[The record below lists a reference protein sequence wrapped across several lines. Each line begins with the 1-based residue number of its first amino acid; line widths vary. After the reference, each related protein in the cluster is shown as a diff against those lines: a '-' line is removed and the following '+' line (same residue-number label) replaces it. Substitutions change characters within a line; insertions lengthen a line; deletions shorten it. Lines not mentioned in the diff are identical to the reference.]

1 MGPTEF
7 TGLIRAGESQQVEFK
22 TSLAEQVDGLQSLCG
37 MVNSDVARGAIL
49 FGVKRDGT
57 VCGVEPG
64 DLDRAQ
70 QSMMQSIAVKFEPR
84 LAVVTEV
91 QELDAR
97 RVLVLTASRFTGIA
111 YHEFDGRAF
120 IREGTTTRRLT
131 LDEKNGLSRARNR
144 ALHPGPWKCSQCNSR
159 VGMLASFTVTE
170 HGMERSYRCG
180 CGGEFWPAT

>member
-1 MGPTEF
+1 MGPTELA
-7 TGLIRAGESQQVEFK
+7 GLIRAGESQQVEFK

-70 QSMMQSIAVKFEPR
+70 QSMMQVTAAKFEPR
-84 LAVVTEV
+84 LVVTTEV

-131 LDEKNGLSRARNR
+131 LVEKNALARARNR
-144 ALHPGPWKCSQCNSR
+144 DLHPGPWKCSQCNSW
-159 VGMLASFTVTE
+159 VGLLGSVKVTE
-170 HGMERSYRCG
+170 HGVERSYRCG